1 MSAPAENT
9 GSNPFSSLLDGAG
22 AAAMTITRH
31 VPLRAALWALG
42 GLLLGLL
49 CVMVSLVLGAATLEG
64 AAALDG
70 GAVAM
75 LQSSRFGVLLVVS
88 LVGFVAFGAHGFQR
102 GIAYAALALEARW
115 GLLARSVDAALLQLD
130 RAVGA
135 RLANLPLAQAESA
148 LKAVVHRAL
157 GNDADGRRGFL
168 AWVSRVLRTRI
179 ACVVETWLLS
189 AYRAEITAGRGGG
202 IDLARLRDTVIAE
215 ATGHLRE
222 SLLGPL
228 NLQLAVLLLLFVG
241 LGVGWFHLALA
252 IVALAT

>member
-1 MSAPAENT
+1 MSVQAEQVGT
-9 GSNPFSSLLDGAG
+9 SPLSSLLDGAG
-22 AAAMTITRH
+22 AAAMTIARH
-31 VPLRAALWALG
+31 VPVRAALWALG

-49 CVMVSLVLGAATLEG
+49 AVGVSLLLGAATLEG

-70 GAVAM
+70 GAAAM
-75 LQSSRFGVLLVVS
+75 LHASRFAVLVLVA

-102 GIAYAALALEARW
+102 GVAHATLALEARW
-115 GLLARSVDAALLQLD
+115 GLLARSVDAVFAQLD
-130 RAVGA
+130 RRVGA
-135 RLANLPLAQAESA
+135 HLANLPLAQAETT
-148 LKAVVHRAL
+148 LKALVQRAL
-157 GNDADGRRGFL
+157 GNPAEGRRGFRG
-168 AWVSRVLRTRI
+168 WVLRALRDRI
-179 ACVVETWLLS
+179 TGAVETYLLS
-189 AYRAEITAGRGGG
+189 AYRAELTVQGGG
-202 IDLARLRDTVIAE
+202 GVDLARLRERVVEA

>member
-1 MSAPAENT
+1 MSVPSENVET
-9 GSNPFSSLLDGAG
+9 NLLSSLLGGAG
-22 AAAMTITRH
+22 NAALTVARH

-49 CVMVSLVLGAATLEG
+49 AVAVSLALGAATLEG
-64 AAALDG
+64 PASLDG
-70 GAVAM
+70 GAAAM
-75 LQSSRFGVLLVVS
+75 LRASRYVVMLLIP

-102 GIAYAALALEARW
+102 GIAHATLALEAQW
-115 GLLARSVDAALLQLD
+115 GLIGRIVGTTVAQLD
-130 RAVGA
+130 RQVGT
-135 RLANLPLAQAESA
+135 RLASLPLAHAEA
-148 LKAVVHRAL
+148 TLKALVGRAL
-157 GNDADGRRGFL
+157 GDDADGRRGFTG
-168 AWVSRVLRTRI
+168 WVLRTLRNTI
-179 ACVVETWLLS
+179 KGKVETYLLS
-189 AYRAEITAGRGGG
+189 AYRAEVTAQGGGG
-202 IDLARLRDTVIAE
+202 IDLAKLRDRVVEE

>member
-1 MSAPAENT
+1 MSAPAEKA
-9 GSNPFSSLLDGAG
+9 GSNPLWSLLDGAG
-22 AAAMTITRH
+22 AAAMTIMWH

-49 CVMVSLVLGAATLEG
+49 TVAVSLVLAAATLEG

-75 LQSSRFGVLLVVS
+75 LQSSRFGVWLLVS
-88 LVGFVAFGAHGFQR
+88 LLGLLAFGAHGFQR
-102 GIAYAALALEARW
+102 GIAHAALALEARW
-115 GLLARSVDAALLQLD
+115 GILARSVDAALMQLD
-130 RAVGA
+130 RTVGA
-135 RLANLPLAQAESA
+135 HLANLPLAQAESA
-148 LKAVVHRAL
+148 LKALVHRAL

-168 AWVSRVLRTRI
+168 AWVSRALRNRI
-179 ACVVETWLLS
+179 TGVVETYLLS

-202 IDLARLRDTVIAE
+202 IDLARLRDTVIAA

-252 IVALAT
+252 IVALTT